1 MYFLK
6 HFVPT
11 INAELK
17 QLLVWKDIFPC
28 NFNTVSCAGVT
39 ENVMWL
45 VESFLYDNDA
55 KRENVHRPVRAQR
68 LINIFELNR
77 SSWMVIKV
85 QAALVVALTFLEII
99 SLKTTI
105 KIKIR
110 MKNQSCQK
118 RNLLNMTC
126 LYW

>member
-1 MYFLK
+1 MK
-6 HFVPT
+6 
-11 INAELK
+11 
-17 QLLVWKDIFPC
+17 KDIFPC

-39 ENVMWL
+39 ANVMWL

-68 LINIFELNR
+68 MINIFELNG
-77 SSWMVIKV
+77 SSWKVIKV
-85 QAALVVALTFLEII
+85 QAAVVVTLTFLERI
-99 SLKTTI
+99 SLKTT
-105 KIKIR
+105 IKIR

-126 LYW
+126 LY